1 VPVFIVQNA
10 SWYLR
15 KAGIWPSHGDRF
27 TYPWLTAFQ
36 HDEDDGAEGLMQTV
50 AVAAGLLINDGLT
63 FVPDPVAVYTGRW
76 SASHALTPAC
86 GTSLALA
93 RHHLQ
98 RVDCAT
104 CEDAAALRH
113 VARAERLAERM
124 NVIRAQRQAKRVT
137 DERMNEEAADRY
149 RALLAEEATE
159 RDRSRQRRIQEREE
173 LKQAGLNIPQPR
185 MLSLD
190 WVGGSSDR
198 FDPGPSPH
206 EWLADGEFY
215 RDVVPWLDPTFEIV
229 AAALEDH
236 HIRERAARDYQ
247 RLVMQSIKVPEGQTY
262 VVNHTGL
269 DHYPGRM
276 TTRQPELYDR
286 SR

>member
-1 VPVFIVQNA
+1 
-10 SWYLR
+10 
-15 KAGIWPSHGDRF
+15 
-27 TYPWLTAFQ
+27 
-36 HDEDDGAEGLMQTV
+36 
-50 AVAAGLLINDGLT
+50 
-63 FVPDPVAVYTGRW
+63 
-76 SASHALTPAC
+76 
-86 GTSLALA
+86 
-93 RHHLQ
+93 
-98 RVDCAT
+98 
-104 CEDAAALRH
+104 
-113 VARAERLAERM
+113 
-124 NVIRAQRQAKRVT
+124 
-137 DERMNEEAADRY
+137 
-149 RALLAEEATE
+149 
-159 RDRSRQRRIQEREE
+159 
-173 LKQAGLNIPQPR
+173 

-206 EWLADGEFY
+206 EWLAVGEFY